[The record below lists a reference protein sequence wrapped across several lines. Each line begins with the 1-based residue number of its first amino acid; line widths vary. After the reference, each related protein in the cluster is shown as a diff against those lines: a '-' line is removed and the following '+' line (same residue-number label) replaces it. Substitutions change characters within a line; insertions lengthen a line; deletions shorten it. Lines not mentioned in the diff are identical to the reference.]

1 MADDFYNVV
10 SSAQQIKNNY
20 EQFKDKFVD
29 KDKELISQETFL
41 KLLVAEMSNQDP
53 LEPTSNTEFI
63 SQLAQFSSMQ
73 YMQDSSKYAM
83 ATYASSLVGKTVT
96 ASKMDGPDLV
106 LKTGVV
112 EKVVYKNNSYAV
124 TVDGEEFDISKVTSV
139 VADGSVSSGFGSNTL
154 SDRIARAAAMIGKYA
169 FVKTGEKTEDSK
181 DEMVEGF
188 IESITVKDGEINIV
202 VGGKPYS
209 MDSID
214 EITEAWIVE
223 DPEDPEN
230 PDAAGS
236 TGETVDAGRLE
247 NANTNTDEKAN
258 DVPDL
263 ANVSKEER
271 ELYEQLQELIDSM
284 S

>member
-1 MADDFYNVV
+1 MADDFFNVL
-10 SSAQQIKNNY
+10 SSTEQIKKNY
-20 EQFKDKFVD
+20 EQFKDKYVD

-73 YMQDSSKYAM
+73 YMQDSSKYSM

-96 ASKMDGPDLV
+96 ASKQDGPDLV
-106 LKTGVV
+106 VKTGVV
-112 EKVVYKNNSYAV
+112 EKVVYKNNSYTV
-124 TVDGEEFDISKVTSV
+124 TINGEDFDIGKVTSV
-139 VADGSVSSGFGSNTL
+139 VADGSGSGGFGSNTL

-169 FVKTGEKTEDSK
+169 FVKTGEKTEDGK
-181 DEMVEGF
+181 DEMTEGF

-209 MDSID
+209 MESID
-214 EITEAWIVE
+214 EITDAWIVE

-230 PDAAGS
+230 PDAPKDPENTGS
-236 TGETVDAGRLE
+236 TGETVDAGKPE
-247 NANTNTDEKAN
+247 

-263 ANVSKEER
+263 ENLSEDEQ
-271 ELYEQLQELIDSM
+271 ELYEQLQSLIDSM